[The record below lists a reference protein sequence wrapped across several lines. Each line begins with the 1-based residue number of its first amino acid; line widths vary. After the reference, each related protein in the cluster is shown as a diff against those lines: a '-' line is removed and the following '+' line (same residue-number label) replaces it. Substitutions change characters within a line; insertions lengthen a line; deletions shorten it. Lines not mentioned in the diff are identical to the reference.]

1 MVCGVGMVPDL
12 ANNGG
17 RCVSSKQGVKK
28 MKKTLKL
35 AIAASVLT
43 APALADSPYIANSLS
58 NMENPLYLPSAG
70 ELYSKV
76 GFGVMYKVTD
86 SNDAQKKLFH
96 DGEQEFPI
104 WRPSLELGYGIT
116 DRWTVHGQV
125 GYTHNRDVERY
136 GFHLGRIGTTY
147 RILSEDFIWDVYG
160 DFHLG
165 GISKMQGSLVNKGAG
180 LTFEYDNFSNGRWGY
195 HVGTK
200 FGKVWDRWTTSAF
213 VELLRTWGNHNNEID
228 LSKVYLDDVRSG
240 VPHIPLT
247 TVVSPEKI
255 SVDLKSTTEYD
266 FGVNAFYQVN
276 DRWSFGLGL
285 KYTYHAENGIKKV
298 HTKMSF
304 SDLPG
309 VPGSATVVAGGIS
322 DALNH
327 FKDMHDEF
335 SEFAQSLTVAYQA
348 SDSMQVAAFVENTID
363 NGQHLSGS
371 TTDFKAEFGV
381 RLNVK
386 F

>member
-1 MVCGVGMVPDL
+1 
-12 ANNGG
+12 
-17 RCVSSKQGVKK
+17 

-43 APALADSPYIANSLS
+43 APALADTPYIANSLS

-116 DRWTVHGQV
+116 DRWTVHGQM
-125 GYTHNRDVERY
+125 GYTHNHDADRY

-165 GISKMQGSLVNKGAG
+165 GISKMKGSLINPGN
-180 LTFEYDNFSNGRWGY
+180 LTFKYDNFSNGRWGY

-200 FGKVWDRWTTSAF
+200 VGKVWDRWTTSAF

-228 LSKVYLDDVRSG
+228 VSKSGLTAAG
-240 VPHIPLT
+240 VPN
-247 TVVSPEKI
+247 KI

-266 FGVNAFYQVN
+266 FGANAFYQVN

-285 KYTYHAENGIKKV
+285 KYTYHAENGLKNI
-298 HTKMSF
+298 HTKVNYVSPMAETMVKTK
-304 SDLPG
+304 L
-309 VPGSATVVAGGIS
+309 AEYK
-322 DALNH
+322 H
-327 FKDMHDEF
+327 MHDEF

-363 NGQHLSGS
+363 DGQHLSGS
-371 TTDFKAEFGV
+371 TSDFKAEFGV

>member
-1 MVCGVGMVPDL
+1 
-12 ANNGG
+12 
-17 RCVSSKQGVKK
+17 

-43 APALADSPYIANSLS
+43 APAFADSPFVANSLR
-58 NMENPLYLPSAG
+58 NMENPLYLPSSG

-96 DGEQEFPI
+96 DGEVEFPI

-116 DRWTVHGQV
+116 DRWTVHGQM
-125 GYTHNRDVERY
+125 GYTHNDDADRY

-160 DFHLG
+160 DFHMG
-165 GISKMQGSLVNKGAG
+165 GISKMKGSLENKPLG
-180 LTFEYDNFSNGRWGY
+180 LTFVYDNFSNGRWGY

-200 FGKVWDRWTTSAF
+200 IGKVWDRWTTSAF

-228 LSKVYLDDVRSG
+228 VSKSGLTAAG
-240 VPHIPLT
+240 VPN
-247 TVVSPEKI
+247 KI

-266 FGVNAFYQVN
+266 FGGNAFYQVN
-276 DRWSFGLGL
+276 DRWSFGIGL
-285 KYTYHAENGIKKV
+285 KYTYHAENGLKNI
-298 HTKMSF
+298 HTK
-304 SDLPG
+304 
-309 VPGSATVVAGGIS
+309 VNYVNAG
-322 DALNH
+322 AEAMVKTQLNQYKH
-327 FKDMHDEF
+327 MNDEF
-335 SEFAQSLTVAYQA
+335 SEFAQSFTVAYQA
-348 SDSMQVAAFVENTID
+348 SDSMQVAAFFENTID
-363 NGQHLSGS
+363 DGQRLSAS
-371 TTDFKAEFGV
+371 TTDFKAEMGV
-381 RLNVK
+381 RLNVV